1 MEVHHSDTQT
11 NTVDHQLAINSQESR
26 VLSTQTGNSS
36 VSIPIADSG
45 ANHMATQRLIERE
58 EAPKENQTI
67 SAEEFTEALKE
78 MYHYGF
84 QDLLEGDLDATDA
97 VPMDGQNDDGNQD
110 QNLQTLNSSRNDNYR
125 NKKKGYENTNNQEPL
140 EEYAYRQEKPME
152 GYSYSHS
159 PQNQLTDEL
168 PHGNQNEGEENNC
181 STNQE
186 LRNNDSSINQVLPEE
201 NMSFYGTQVDHPYQW
216 YTVTFDVNQPTT
228 VSYQHNNTDL
238 HAKCRIHTLGSKESQ
253 VSHVGEFYTNTV
265 EQRGWVIKHSLIN
278 PIQEETGKYKMDT
291 MHGHPATKIVDVT
304 SGRTSE
310 DLIISEEAMICDMS
324 DLIEEQKM
332 NASGSI
338 PADVIKDNIEQ
349 EPTNGMQY
357 HRNEGKNKDESPAD
371 GREFPEEA
379 EERGNEEVVRAK
391 FLGKLRDR
399 RHLPAHKSYV
409 GQEVRA
415 GGRPKSKKQKSN
427 NDKNKITQTKNPQKR
442 KPSLTIEAIKNMK
455 GSRVNLNHRFWKPIT
470 PYVHIR
476 GIQYVKD
483 NGQWH
488 CFYCHRSRIHHDYNK
503 KVYHTMEHVKTHS
516 KLPICPECKKIQYET
531 RDAAAC
537 TECVE
542 TFRMKR
548 DELVQDERKGKSL
561 IQHVYEDGQ

>member
-1 MEVHHSDTQT
+1 
-11 NTVDHQLAINSQESR
+11 
-26 VLSTQTGNSS
+26 
-36 VSIPIADSG
+36 
-45 ANHMATQRLIERE
+45 
-58 EAPKENQTI
+58 
-67 SAEEFTEALKE
+67 
-78 MYHYGF
+78 
-84 QDLLEGDLDATDA
+84 
-97 VPMDGQNDDGNQD
+97 
-110 QNLQTLNSSRNDNYR
+110 
-125 NKKKGYENTNNQEPL
+125 
-140 EEYAYRQEKPME
+140 
-152 GYSYSHS
+152 
-159 PQNQLTDEL
+159 
-168 PHGNQNEGEENNC
+168 
-181 STNQE
+181 
-186 LRNNDSSINQVLPEE
+186 
-201 NMSFYGTQVDHPYQW
+201 MSCYGTQVNHPHQW
-216 YTVTFDVNQPTT
+216 STVTFDVNQPTT
-228 VSYQHNNTDL
+228 VSYQHDNTDL

-310 DLIISEEAMICDMS
+310 DLIISEEAIICDMS
-324 DLIEEQKM
+324 DLIEEQQM

-371 GREFPEEA
+371 GLEFPEEA
-379 EERGNEEVVRAK
+379 EERGNQEVVRAK

-415 GGRPKSKKQKSN
+415 GRRPKSKKQKY
-427 NDKNKITQTKNPQKR
+427 
-442 KPSLTIEAIKNMK
+442 
-455 GSRVNLNHRFWKPIT
+455 VN
-470 PYVHIR
+470 
-476 GIQYVKD
+476 D

-488 CFYCHRSRIHHDYNK
+488 CFYCHRSRLHHDYNK

-548 DELVQDERKGKSL
+548 DELVQDERKGEPL
-561 IQHVYEDGQ
+561 IQHIYEDGQ